1 MWGSLKVN
9 QSNRKGTQ
17 MFGKRNDA
25 RAGHEHGTEVQERPV
40 AARGGVSIIT
50 IITGA
55 LVAIGA
61 FFLLSS
67 IVGAVLSNTGVDAQE
82 LAEGNAVDA
91 GIAGGIALLV
101 ALFLS
106 FYWGGYTAGRM
117 GRGSG
122 FLNGLL
128 VPIGAVVLA
137 AVVGLITW
145 ALGASDDFEIAT
157 PTQQLQVDGDY
168 TTVEWGLVLGAIT
181 IGVIFLASIL
191 GGLLGSRWHTKLE
204 RRAIHEH
211 NERVLE
217 ERRQQHHEV
226 DVRERHDAADRE
238 HAAAAARAREAAAT
252 ERAKGHEGGAAGS
265 SQGDPNYVP
274 ERGNPTVNENDGTR
288 RL

>member
-1 MWGSLKVN
+1 
-9 QSNRKGTQ
+9 
-17 MFGKRNDA
+17 MFGRKNDE
-25 RAGHEHGTEVQERPV
+25 RDVHHTEEHDRPI
-40 AARGGVSIIT
+40 AARGGVSIVT

-67 IVGAVLSNTGVDAQE
+67 IVGAVLSNTGVEAEE

-128 VPIGAVVLA
+128 VPIGAIILG

-145 ALGASDDFEIAT
+145 VLGASDDFEIAT
-157 PTQQLQVDGDY
+157 PTQQLRVDGDY
-168 TTVEWGLVLGAIT
+168 TTVEWGIVLGAIT
-181 IGVIFLASIL
+181 LGVIFLAAIL

-204 RRAIHEH
+204 RRAMHEH

-217 ERRQQHHEV
+217 DRRAHNHEV

-238 HAAAAARAREAAAT
+238 HTAAAERAREAAAT
-252 ERAKGHEGGAAGS
+252 ERARSHDADAPTS
-265 SQGDPNYVP
+265 TQDPPTSPQGNATYVP
-274 ERGNPTVNENDGTR
+274 ERSNPTGDENHGTR